1 MNAMHPADMTLDELA
16 NALVPLLVE
25 NAPFDGWGEDA
36 QRAAAKALGVPPER
50 GPLAFSGGA
59 VDAINRWF
67 GQVDAAM
74 LAAVPPEALAPMRV
88 SERVR
93 ALLLARFRQLHS
105 HREALRRTLAV
116 LALPANLPR
125 AAGLGWRAADRMW
138 RAAGDRSVDLNHYSK
153 RAILAGIYGAT
164 VLVFLDDADPELA
177 ETRAFLDRRLGEIGR
192 FERWKAARRVA
203 ERPERHS
210 SVTRFLGRLRYPAR

>member
-59 VDAINRWF
+59 VDAIDRWF

-93 ALLLARFRQLHS
+93 ALLLQP
-105 HREALRRTLAV
+105 V
-116 LALPANLPR
+116 V
-125 AAGLGWRAADRMW
+125 AAGIGWW
-138 RAAGDRSVDLNHYSK
+138 RYD
-153 RAILAGIYGAT
+153 
-164 VLVFLDDADPELA
+164 E
-177 ETRAFLDRRLGEIGR
+177 RLGALDLFGIAAIGASLVLIR
-192 FERWKAARRVA
+192 
-203 ERPERHS
+203 
-210 SVTRFLGRLRYPAR
+210 GGLRAGPKDRT